1 MLLDF
6 RLERLILERFGGINR
21 LQELAI
27 PKILSG
33 KDVLIIAPTGYGK
46 TEAALFPVFHSLL
59 TEMDK
64 NKAKGI
70 SVLYITP
77 LRALNRDMLRRIT
90 WWCSKLGI
98 TYSVRHGDTSQA
110 ERHRQSKNPPLLLI
124 TTPETL
130 TGILS
135 AKRLGAHLENVKY
148 VIIDEIHSL
157 IDNNRGVQ
165 LGLTLA
171 RLRERA
177 EFTTIGLSATVG
189 SPKEVAR
196 YISEHCEIVS
206 LDTKRELDITVERPS
221 GKKLSIRERSKAR
234 EMGLTEDA
242 YARLLRIKE
251 LVDQYKTL
259 IFVNTRQ
266 VAEAL
271 GSRFQLL
278 KYNIGLHHGS
288 LSKELRKKTED
299 NFKSGKM
306 RGLIAT
312 SSLELGLDIG
322 DVDLVIQYMSPRQ
335 VHRLL
340 QRVGRSGHREGEVAK
355 GIVITSDYD
364 DTIESLAIKRLAES
378 GWEEPNR
385 VERGSYDVI
394 AHQLVGI
401 VLDHYRIEVEQAH
414 KILSKSYVYN
424 ITLQELRDIAEQLSR
439 NRVIYY
445 DKTTDILSGNIN
457 TRQFYYINLSTIPS
471 TKKIKVVNV
480 ETNRTIAFLDE
491 GFVMTLNEGDLFIT
505 RGLPWKVVGLDDTH
519 VFVESAETFTLSI
532 PDWEGEDIPVDY
544 EIAQEVGRLRR
555 ELKTGQP
562 GLLEKVEDKFI
573 PDDEHVYIESFAD
586 LTIIHGCFGTL
597 INNTLGQILGHEI
610 AMKLGESTKVVTDPY
625 RIIIQTSKPLNPSE
639 VKRILLEID
648 DPEVVLRSAVDGS
661 RLLLYKINHVGRM
674 FGLVGEGERISRKL
688 IPYLKNTPV
697 YREALRQVLYRY
709 YDVDGVRKVLNR
721 LRNGEL
727 KVLTVKSKELS
738 RWGQLGLN
746 KVKGGELISPIEP
759 TSEIVKEFG
768 EHLLNKTVRLTC
780 TYCNRHFYVK
790 IGDLKRGEPIR
801 CPYCGSSMIALTGEF
816 RDGRL
821 IEKDKRYLRDTPP
834 LIQSMGRD
842 ALLALTTYGVGIE
855 TAKRIL
861 HRPYKDDNT
870 LFLYLLEAQKQFI
883 RTRGYWR
890 L

>member
-196 YISEHCEIVS
+196 YISEGCEIVS
-206 LDTKRELDITVERPS
+206 LDTRRELDITVERPS

-340 QRVGRSGHREGEVAK
+340 QRVGRSGHREGEVAR

-364 DTIESLAIKRLAES
+364 DTIESLAIKRLAEW

-394 AHQLVGI
+394 AHQLVGT

-544 EIAQEVGRLRR
+544 EVAQEVGRLRR

-562 GLLEKVEDKFI
+562 GLLERVEDKFI

-625 RIIIQTSKPLNPSE
+625 RIIIQTSKPLNPLE